1 MTTKKQFSPLCDV
14 HHACMIRMMLE
25 EESET
30 VRSYHICERRDCT
43 RVFRDVDGY
52 SDWVDQEFDR
62 LRARARLHCL
72 WLKSLSG
79 RSRRIAEDRNLGVLS
94 NRMWICRRSARTFC
108 SLIKRLTGSQSQS
121 FDPGMPLRS
130 RHLVLWKTL

>member
-1 MTTKKQFSPLCDV
+1 MMTTKKQFSPLCDV

-52 SDWVDQEFDR
+52 SDWVDREFDQ
-62 LRARARLHCL
+62 LRARARACISCGANLYL
-72 WLKSLSG
+72 
-79 RSRRIAEDRNLGVLS
+79 AEVDELRKIETWECPQIGCGFAEEVHAA
-94 NRMWICRRSARTFC
+94 SA
-108 SLIKRLTGSQSQS
+108 G
-121 FDPGMPLRS
+121 
-130 RHLVLWKTL
+130 